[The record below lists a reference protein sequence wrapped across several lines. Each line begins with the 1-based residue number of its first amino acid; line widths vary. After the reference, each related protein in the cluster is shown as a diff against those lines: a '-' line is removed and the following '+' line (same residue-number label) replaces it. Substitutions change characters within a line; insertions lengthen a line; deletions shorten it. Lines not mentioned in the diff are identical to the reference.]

1 MKKQMA
7 IIAGLVLVVVVAVM
21 VLVRDAN
28 RVGAQNRETVVST
41 EAQAEVGKGE
51 NAEKHPVGK
60 TVVVTGSVVGGF
72 SK

>member
-1 MKKQMA
+1 MRKNMA
-7 IIAGLVLVVVVAVM
+7 IITGLVLVVVVAVM

-41 EAQAEVGKGE
+41 EAQAEVGKPV
-51 NAEKHPVGK
+51 EKQATSK
-60 TVVVTGSVVGGF
+60 EIVVTGSVAGGF

>member
-28 RVGAQNRETVVST
+28 RVGAQSQEVVST
-41 EAQAEVGKGE
+41 EAQAEVGKPV
-51 NAEKHPVGK
+51 EKQA
-60 TVVVTGSVVGGF
+60 TSREIVVTGSVAGGF